1 MFLFSQA
8 NRTAMTALYAL
19 LAIVAVP
26 ILFFMLTWVAVT
38 ACKILFPPKESEVGQ
53 DPGHIRHVAT
63 RKGYSIPVG
72 VREIREDQRY
82 FTEQINQSTYH
93 YEQGDSEGL
102 PMVWYEELVNRR
114 N

>member
-1 MFLFSQA
+1 MP
-8 NRTAMTALYAL
+8 TLYAL

-38 ACKILFPPKESEVGQ
+38 SCKILFPSDESEVEQ
-53 DPGHIRHVAT
+53 DPGHIRQVAA
-63 RKGYSIPVG
+63 RQGYSIPVG

-82 FTEQINQSTYH
+82 FTQQVDQTTYH

-102 PMVWYEELVNRR
+102 PMVWYEELANRR

>member
-1 MFLFSQA
+1 MP
-8 NRTAMTALYAL
+8 TLYAL

-38 ACKILFPPKESEVGQ
+38 ACRILFPPEESEVDQ
-53 DPGHIRHVAT
+53 DPGRIRHIAT
-63 RKGYSIPVG
+63 KKGYSIPVG

-82 FTEQINQSTYH
+82 FTEQINHTTYH
-93 YEQGDSEGL
+93 YEYGDSEGL
-102 PMVWYEELVNRR
+102 PMGWYEELVNRR

>member
-1 MFLFSQA
+1 MP
-8 NRTAMTALYAL
+8 TVYAL

-26 ILFFMLTWVAVT
+26 ILFFMVTWVVVT
-38 ACKILFPPKESEVGQ
+38 AGKILFPPNEAELER
-53 DPGHIRHVAT
+53 DPGRVRHIAT
-63 RKGYSIPVG
+63 KQGYSIPVG

-82 FTEQINQSTYH
+82 FTEQIEHTTYH
-93 YEQGDSEGL
+93 YEYGDSEGF